1 MLRLVARM
9 KFWIIILLVSGIFVY
24 LFYPPVNKERLCYEA
39 SHAGLDTIT
48 TDIIARG
55 ITKFTQCER
64 SADVLYTLE
73 TCIRDA
79 TKSSAVASRSNNTV
93 QRIVAIIRQSGG
105 NLWTLKAA
113 HNEECS
119 DFSSS
124 QLP

>member
-1 MLRLVARM
+1 M
-9 KFWIIILLVSGIFVY
+9 KFLILVLLVFGIFFY
-24 LFYPPVNKERLCYEA
+24 FFYPPVNKERLCYEA
-39 SHAGLDTIT
+39 SKASLDTIT

-64 SADVLYTLE
+64 SADALYTLE

-79 TKSSAVASRSNNTV
+79 TKSSTVAVRANNMI
-93 QRIVAIIRQSGG
+93 QRIVAIIRQSSN
-105 NLWTLKAA
+105 NLWTLKAD
-113 HNEECS
+113 HNKDCS